1 MRGDLPVEV
10 AAGRSQNPKSTDVP
24 NRATK
29 GLPGGDARHSRAG
42 GSTLP
47 RVVLG
52 GNERRGKQ
60 SRAEGSWV
68 GRTRR
73 SRWLAPSYNVTAA
86 RLACTREAG
95 KIRAGVRCRGG
106 EGLRAALVTG
116 LLVGK
121 ADAIAFGAL
130 AASAC
135 PDVETSDWRAVCGRT
150 ARTVRREG
158 RRKPSLP
165 LCAPVMA
172 LRASPQLN

>member
-1 MRGDLPVEV
+1 VRRGKRGYLPTEV
-10 AAGRSQNPKSTDVP
+10 TAGRSQSPNSTDVLIW
-24 NRATK
+24 ATK
-29 GLPGGDARHSRAG
+29 GQPGGDARHSRAG

-60 SRAEGSWV
+60 SRAEGSRV

-86 RLACTREAG
+86 GLACTRGAG
-95 KIRAGVRCRGG
+95 KISAGGRCQGG

-121 ADAIAFGAL
+121 AGAITL
-130 AASAC
+130 
-135 PDVETSDWRAVCGRT
+135 WRIGGVSPSRCGN
-150 ARTVRREG
+150 V
-158 RRKPSLP
+158 
-165 LCAPVMA
+165 
-172 LRASPQLN
+172 